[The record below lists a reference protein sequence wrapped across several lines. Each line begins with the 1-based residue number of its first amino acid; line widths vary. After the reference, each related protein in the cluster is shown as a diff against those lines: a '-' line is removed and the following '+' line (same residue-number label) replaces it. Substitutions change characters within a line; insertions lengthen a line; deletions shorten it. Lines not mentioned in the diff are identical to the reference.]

1 MEVME
6 KKRKDILQKKLEE
19 ASRVK
24 LSTTRSDLDSVE
36 EVVSGISGDTLNV
49 RSRQEDSDRIP
60 SFDST
65 SSSFL
70 EQLRLVLEEIGSSGS
85 TDAWGDSS
93 DPDVEGM
100 IINLLD
106 PEKEFQNPFQ
116 MSLDINPIYTGL

>member
-49 RSRQEDSDRIP
+49 RSR
-60 SFDST
+60 
-65 SSSFL
+65 
-70 EQLRLVLEEIGSSGS
+70 
-85 TDAWGDSS
+85 
-93 DPDVEGM
+93 
-100 IINLLD
+100 
-106 PEKEFQNPFQ
+106 
-116 MSLDINPIYTGL
+116 